1 MPTRRPR
8 EPINALVLAALA
20 VVVTAVLIAAGGA
33 NRHPAPT
40 GEPSWQGL
48 AGAQR
53 PRVAVGQRVIVLLKA
68 PALADRVGNAGGLAT
83 SEDER
88 RWTDSAL
95 ATQKLL
101 VARLRVQG
109 VVVQPEFSYTH
120 TINGFSAA
128 FDARGIALLE
138 RAPEVA
144 GVYPVRAAYPATIDL
159 GGQFGERPQI
169 ALSDRDGRGVSIALL
184 DTGVD
189 RAHPFLRGRVS
200 TGIDIVGGDPDASAA
215 PEPDAPAELEAHGTE
230 MAGLLVGSGGPG
242 ALAGVAPGAT
252 LLPIRVAGWQRDAS
266 ARWAEY
272 ARTDQLLAGLERA
285 VDPNDD
291 GDAHDAARIALV
303 GVAEPFAGFADGPLA
318 RAAAGA
324 MRLDTLVV
332 APAGNDGPVGPGY
345 GSIAGPGGA
354 PAALTVGALDLR
366 PRYGEVRVV
375 LRTGLHVEF
384 DGTRPLASAVTP
396 SALLDVG
403 VGAPRARTT
412 ETAGYRGAIPL
423 LDFFDPHGISLV
435 AGRAA
440 LIPAGADPNGSLANA
455 AHAGAVAA
463 LFYGADLPAGGISL
477 DATGPIPAVSVSEDV
492 AQRLLSRLSHGI
504 TVSVS
509 LGSVRT
515 TSNAGAGHVAQFS
528 SSGLAFDGRVKP
540 DVVAPGVA
548 LETAEPGS
556 SSDGSAR
563 YGTVNG
569 TSVAA
574 ALVAG
579 GAALLAQAR
588 PYLDAEALKGLLVGS
603 ARPMPGDSVTT
614 QGAGLV
620 DVGGATAT
628 EFAAAPTALA
638 FRRATNEKWR
648 GEQVLAIRNVSY
660 RRVILSFR
668 VDVSREGAA
677 PVQFDVR
684 PLRVSL
690 AAGRTTRVHIRARLA
705 AKPDGTAPVE
715 GLFVATPAAGGEVHV
730 PWTILFGPRVQPGL
744 TAVRLSLHS
753 FRPSDAAPALLSF
766 VAGSVPR
773 AAGRAAV
780 QPLSRLDLELWS
792 TDGGRIGLLARLRDV
807 LPGRY
812 SFGVT
817 GRDPTGAVLPSGDYQ
832 LRLLA
837 YGTDPG
843 PPTVKTVAFSIK

>member
-8 EPINALVLAALA
+8 EPFNALVLAALA
-20 VVVTAVLIAAGGA
+20 VVVTAVLIAAGGGERRA
-33 NRHPAPT
+33 QAVPT
-40 GEPSWQGL
+40 GEASWQGL

-53 PRVAVGQRVIVLLKA
+53 PRVAVGQRVIVVLKA
-68 PALADRVGNAGGLAT
+68 PALADRVGTAGGLAT

-88 RWTDSAL
+88 RWTESAL
-95 ATQKLL
+95 AAQKLL
-101 VARLRVQG
+101 VARLRVEG
-109 VVVQPEFSYTH
+109 VVVQPEYSYTR
-120 TINGFSAA
+120 TFNGFSAA

-159 GGQFGERPQI
+159 GAQFGEQPQI

-189 RAHPFLRGRVS
+189 RAHPFLRGRV
-200 TGIDIVGGDPDASAA
+200 TNGIDIVGGGPNASAA
-215 PEPDAPAELEAHGTE
+215 PQPDSPADLEAHGTE

-252 LLPIRVAGWQRDAS
+252 LLPIRVAGWQRDAG
-266 ARWAEY
+266 AQWAVY
-272 ARTDQLLAGLERA
+272 ARTDQLLAGIERA

-318 RAAAGA
+318 LAAEGA

-366 PRYGEVRVV
+366 RRYGQVRVV
-375 LRTGLHVEF
+375 LRDGLQVEF
-384 DGTRPLASAVTP
+384 DGTRPLASAVSP
-396 SALLDVG
+396 GKPLDVG
-403 VGAPRARTT
+403 IGAPRPKTT
-412 ETAGYRGAIPL
+412 AAAPSQGAIPL
-423 LDFFDPHGISLV
+423 LDFFDRHGISLV

-440 LIPAGADPNGSLANA
+440 LLPAGSDPNGSLANA
-455 AHAGAVAA
+455 ARAGAVAA

-477 DATGPIPAVSVSEDV
+477 DESGPIPAVSVSEEV
-492 AQRLLSRLSHGI
+492 ALRLLARMRHGVAG
-504 TVSVS
+504 TLS
-509 LGSVRT
+509 LGTARST
-515 TSNAGAGHVAQFS
+515 TNAGEGHVAQFS
-528 SSGLAFDGRVKP
+528 SSGLAYDGRVKP
-540 DVVAPGVA
+540 DLVAPGVA
-548 LETAEPGS
+548 LETSEPGTN
-556 SSDGSAR
+556 SDGSAR

-588 PYLDAEALKGLLVGS
+588 PYLDAEALKGLLVGA
-603 ARPMPGDSVTT
+603 ARPLAGDSVTA

-628 EFAAAPTALA
+628 EVATSPTSLA
-638 FRRATNEKWR
+638 FGRANGKKWR
-648 GEQVLAIRNVSY
+648 ADQVVAVRNVSY
-660 RRVILSFR
+660 RRVILTLG
-668 VDVSREGAA
+668 VDVTRAGAA

-684 PLRVSL
+684 PSQVSL
-690 AAGRTTRVHIRARLA
+690 PAGGTVRVHVRTRLA
-705 AKPDGTAPVE
+705 ATPEGTAPAE
-715 GLFVATPAAGGEVHV
+715 GSFVVTPAAGGAVRV
-730 PWTILFGPRVQPGL
+730 PWTILFGARQPPGL
-744 TAVRLSLHS
+744 TAVRLSTRAFH
-753 FRPSDAAPALLSF
+753 PSDAAPALLSF
-766 VAGSVPR
+766 VAGSV
-773 AAGRAAV
+773 ADGAV

-792 TDGGRIGLLARLRDV
+792 PDGGRIGLLARLRDV

-817 GRDPTGAVLPSGDYQ
+817 GRDPTGQVLPSGTYQ

-837 YGTDPG
+837 YGTEAG
-843 PPTVKTVAFSIK
+843 PPTVRTVPFTIK

>member
-1 MPTRRPR
+1 
-8 EPINALVLAALA
+8 
-20 VVVTAVLIAAGGA
+20 
-33 NRHPAPT
+33 
-40 GEPSWQGL
+40 
-48 AGAQR
+48 
-53 PRVAVGQRVIVLLKA
+53 
-68 PALADRVGNAGGLAT
+68 
-83 SEDER
+83 
-88 RWTDSAL
+88 
-95 ATQKLL
+95 
-101 VARLRVQG
+101 
-109 VVVQPEFSYTH
+109 
-120 TINGFSAA
+120 
-128 FDARGIALLE
+128 
-138 RAPEVA
+138 
-144 GVYPVRAAYPATIDL
+144 
-159 GGQFGERPQI
+159 
-169 ALSDRDGRGVSIALL
+169 
-184 DTGVD
+184 
-189 RAHPFLRGRVS
+189 
-200 TGIDIVGGDPDASAA
+200 
-215 PEPDAPAELEAHGTE
+215 

-266 ARWAEY
+266 ARWAVY

-291 GDAHDAARIALV
+291 GDAHDAARVALV

-318 RAAAGA
+318 LAAAGA

-345 GSIAGPGGA
+345 GSISGPGGA

-366 PRYGEVRVV
+366 QRYGEVRVV
-375 LRTGLHVEF
+375 LRDGLHVEF

-396 SALLDVG
+396 SKPLDVG
-403 VGAPRARTT
+403 IGAPRARTT
-412 ETAGYRGAIPL
+412 APNGYSGAIPL
-423 LDFFDPHGISLV
+423 LDFFDRKGISLV

-440 LIPAGADPNGSLANA
+440 LMPTGADPNGSLANA
-455 AHAGAVAA
+455 ARAGAVAA
-463 LFYGADLPAGGISL
+463 LFYGIDLPAGGISL
-477 DATGPIPAVSVSEDV
+477 DERGPIPAVSISEDV
-492 AQRLLSRLSHGI
+492 ASQLLTRLRGGI
-504 TVSVS
+504 SGTVS
-509 LGSVRT
+509 LGAVRST
-515 TSNAGAGHVAQFS
+515 ANAGEGHVARFS
-528 SSGLAFDGRVKP
+528 SSGLAYDGRVKP

-548 LETAEPGS
+548 LETAEAGTN
-556 SSDGSAR
+556 SDGSAR

-603 ARPMPGDSVTT
+603 AQALPADSVTV

-638 FRRATNEKWR
+638 FGRATSRKWR
-648 GEQVLAIRNVSY
+648 SDQVVAIRNLSY
-660 RRVILSFR
+660 SRVILTFHA
-668 VDVSREGAA
+668 DVTREGAA

-690 AAGRTTRVHIRARLA
+690 ATGQTIRVRVRARLA

-715 GLFVATPAAGGEVHV
+715 GQLVATPAAGGVIHV
-730 PWTILFGPRVQPGL
+730 PWTILFGPRAQPGL
-744 TAVRLSLHS
+744 SAVRLSLHS
-753 FRPSDAAPALLSF
+753 FKPSDAAPALLSF
-766 VAGSVPR
+766 VAGSV
-773 AAGRAAV
+773 AHAAV

-792 TDGGRIGLLARLRDV
+792 PEGGRIGLLARLRDV

-817 GRDPTGAVLPSGDYQ
+817 GRDPTGQLLPSGAYQ
-832 LRLLA
+832 LRLVA

-843 PPTVKTVAFSIK
+843 PPTVRTVAFTIK

>member
-8 EPINALVLAALA
+8 EPFNALVLAALA
-20 VVVTAVLIAAGGA
+20 VVVTAVLIAAGGGS
-33 NRHPAPT
+33 RRPAPT
-40 GEPSWQGL
+40 GQPSWQGL

-83 SEDER
+83 SEEER
-88 RWTDSAL
+88 RWTETAL
-95 ATQKLL
+95 ASQKLL
-101 VARLRVQG
+101 VARLRVEG

-128 FDARGIALLE
+128 FDARGVALLE

-159 GGQFGERPQI
+159 GTQFGVRPEI

-200 TGIDIVGGDPDASAA
+200 PGIDVVGGDPDASAA

-230 MAGLLVGSGGPG
+230 LAGLLVGSGGPG

-266 ARWAEY
+266 ARWAVY

-285 VDPNDD
+285 VDPNGD
-291 GDAHDAARIALV
+291 GDAHDAARIALA

-324 MRLDTLVV
+324 LRLDTLVV

-366 PRYGEVRVV
+366 QRYGEVRVV
-375 LRTGLHVEF
+375 LRDGLHVEF
-384 DGTRPLASAVTP
+384 DGNRPLASAVTP
-396 SALLDVG
+396 AAPLDVG
-403 VGAPRARTT
+403 LGSPRAQTT
-412 ETAGYRGAIPL
+412 APAGYRGAIPL
-423 LDFFDPHGISLV
+423 LDFFDRRGVSLV

-440 LIPAGADPNGSLANA
+440 LLRAGADPNGSLVNA
-455 AHAGAVAA
+455 ARAGAVAV

-477 DATGPIPAVSVSEDV
+477 DENGPIPAASISDDV
-492 AQRLLSRLSHGI
+492 AARLLTRLRHGI
-504 TVSVS
+504 EGTAS
-509 LGSVRT
+509 LGAVHT
-515 TSNAGAGHVAQFS
+515 TPNAGEGHVAQFS

-548 LETAEPGS
+548 VETSEPGS
-556 SSDGSAR
+556 NADGSAR

-588 PYLDAEALKGLLVGS
+588 PYLDADALKGLLVGS
-603 ARPMPGDSVTT
+603 ARPLADGSLGE
-614 QGAGLV
+614 QGAGLI
-620 DVGGATAT
+620 DVGGATAS
-628 EFAAAPTALA
+628 EFTAAPSSLA
-638 FRRATNEKWR
+638 FGRATSKKWR
-648 GEQVLAIRNVSY
+648 SDQVVAIRNVSF
-660 RRVILSFR
+660 RRVILAFHA
-668 VDVSREGAA
+668 DVTRDGAA
-677 PVQFDVR
+677 PVQFDIR
-684 PLRVSL
+684 PLKVSL
-690 AAGRTTRVHIRARLA
+690 PSGRTVRVHIRARVA
-705 AKPDGTAPVE
+705 AQPGGTAPVE

-730 PWTILFGPRVQPGL
+730 PWTILFGPRAEPAL
-744 TAVRLSLHS
+744 TAVRLSTHA

-766 VAGSVPR
+766 VAGSVSR
-773 AAGRAAV
+773 TGGRAAV

-792 TDGGRIGLLARLRDV
+792 PDGGRIGLLARLRDV

-817 GRDPTGAVLPSGDYQ
+817 GRDPAGQLLPSGDYE

-837 YGTDPG
+837 YGTEPG
-843 PPTVKTVAFSIK
+843 PPTVRTVSFTIK